1 MYITRARDMVKHGE
15 YDTVGRRRAFVP
27 HRAAPRANTTNRSS
41 SSYGCNAPLTF
52 PETRIDM
59 IMEQWSALS
68 SGSLSVA
75 LFMTVW
81 SKMMERT
88 SAASAYPSVK
98 YSGSRCCEKHM

>member
-1 MYITRARDMVKHGE
+1 
-15 YDTVGRRRAFVP
+15 
-27 HRAAPRANTTNRSS
+27 
-41 SSYGCNAPLTF
+41 
-52 PETRIDM
+52 M
-59 IMEQWSALS
+59 IMEKWSALS

-98 YSGSRCCEKHM
+98 YSGSRRCCEKHMGGCIVLVTNNCAIRAASHDG

>member
-1 MYITRARDMVKHGE
+1 
-15 YDTVGRRRAFVP
+15 
-27 HRAAPRANTTNRSS
+27 
-41 SSYGCNAPLTF
+41 
-52 PETRIDM
+52 M
-59 IMEQWSALS
+59 IMEKWSALS